1 MSQVECITKK
11 REFKHLTETERKTIE
26 RNYKKLSISA
36 IAEILGRDKSTISRE
51 IKRASV
57 IEHKVNKYISKDP
70 NCPISI
76 EKLVYYAEEGARN
89 YDENRKRCGRKSKI
103 GKCESLIRYVIRK
116 VKSKKKRS
124 IDSAIGHAK
133 EKNYFPGQY
142 VSTKTFYNWIDKG
155 LIEGIN
161 NFDLLHKI
169 GMKPRNK
176 SKSKERKRI
185 YGRSI
190 EERPISVKDRVE
202 FGHWEGDL
210 IIGKD
215 NKSYLCSLVER
226 KTRIGLLFK
235 ISSKESKNIVEII
248 DRLKA
253 EYGDNFSK
261 IFKTITFDNGSEF
274 ADSIGMEKDNR
285 TNVYYAH
292 PYSSYERGSNENWNG
307 LVRRFLPK
315 GSSFEE
321 LSEEAINKIL
331 NYINT
336 MPRKLFKYK
345 TAMDLWEEEINAI
358 YSV

>member
-11 REFKHLTETERKTIE
+11 REFKHLTETERKIIE
-26 RNYKKLSISA
+26 RYYRTLSISA
-36 IAEILGRDKSTISRE
+36 IAEILGRDKSTVSRE

-57 IEHKVNKYISKDP
+57 IEYKVNPYQSKDP
-70 NCPISI
+70 NYPTSI
-76 EKLVYYAEEGARN
+76 EKKVYYAKEGEET
-89 YDENRKRCGRKSKI
+89 YKKNRERCGRKSKI
-103 GKCESLIRYVIRK
+103 GKCKDLILFVISK
-116 VKSKKKRS
+116 VKSKEKWS
-124 IDSAIGHAK
+124 IDSAIGYAK
-133 EKNYFPGQY
+133 VNNIFPEQNI
-142 VSTKTFYNWIDKG
+142 STRTFYIWIDKG
-155 LIEGIN
+155 LEGIN
-161 NFDLLHKI
+161 NFDLLRKI
-169 GMKPRNK
+169 GRKPRNK

-190 EERPISVKDRVE
+190 EERPISVKERVE

-215 NKSYLCSLVER
+215 NKSYLFSLVER

-274 ADSIGMEKDNR
+274 ADSIGMEKDNM
-285 TNVYYAH
+285 TSVYYAH

-321 LSEEAINKIL
+321 LSEEDINKIL

-336 MPRKLFKYK
+336 MPRKLLGYR

-358 YSV
+358 YSA

>member
-11 REFKHLTETERKTIE
+11 REFKHLNETERETIE

-36 IAEILGRDKSTISRE
+36 IAEILGKDKSTISRE
-51 IKRASV
+51 IKRASI
-57 IEHKVNKYISKDP
+57 IEYKVNKYISKDP
-70 NCPISI
+70 NYPTSI
-76 EKLVYYAEEGARN
+76 EKRVYYAEEGEETYERN
-89 YDENRKRCGRKSKI
+89 RERCGRKSKI
-103 GKCESLIRYVIRK
+103 GKCESLIRYVIEN
-116 VKSKKKRS
+116 VKSEEKRS
-124 IDSAIGHAK
+124 IDSAIGYAK

-155 LIEGIN
+155 LEGIN

-169 GMKPRNK
+169 GRKARNK
-176 SKSKERKRI
+176 SKSKVRKRI

-190 EERPISVKDRVE
+190 EERPISVKAREE

-210 IIGKD
+210 IVGKD

-235 ISSKESKNIVEII
+235 ISSKESKNIVEVI
-248 DRLKA
+248 DRLK
-253 EYGDNFSK
+253 EKYGDNFSK

-274 ADSIGMEKDNR
+274 SDSIGMEKDNR
-285 TNVYYAH
+285 THVYYAH

-307 LVRRFLPK
+307 LVRRYLPK
-315 GSSFEE
+315 GSSFED
-321 LSEEAINKIL
+321 LSEEGINKIL

-336 MPRKLFKYK
+336 MPRKLLRYR
-345 TAMDLWEEEINAI
+345 TAMELWEEEINAI
-358 YSV
+358 YSA